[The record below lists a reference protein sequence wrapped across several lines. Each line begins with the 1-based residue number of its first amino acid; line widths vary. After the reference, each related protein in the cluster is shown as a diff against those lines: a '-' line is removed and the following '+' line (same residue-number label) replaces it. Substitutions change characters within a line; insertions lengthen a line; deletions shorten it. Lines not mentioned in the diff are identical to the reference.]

1 MGHLGK
7 VSDDEFS
14 VDVLSE
20 CEREFR
26 MESVERFVAENFLDP
41 DRIPFFVRNLDPDKS
56 ESGDRCFDTDR
67 FCLECKCEVVLEIFD
82 FREMD
87 SFGRLKTILY
97 DGWADTFI
105 LHSNINPELKKSPLY
120 NEGFLFD
127 LFPCNAILVLDVV
140 EKTDTRKIPC
150 TEHA

>member
-14 VDVLSE
+14 VNVLSE
-20 CEREFR
+20 CKCEFR

-41 DRIPFFVRNLDPDKS
+41 DCIPFFVRNLDPDKS
-56 ESGDRCFDTDR
+56 ESGDWCFDTDR
-67 FCLECKCEVVLEIFD
+67 FCLEREREVVLEIFD

-87 SFGRLKTILY
+87 SFGRLETILY

-105 LHSNINPELKKSPLY
+105 LHGNINPELKKSPLY
-120 NEGFLFD
+120 NEGFFFD
-127 LFPCNAILVLDVV
+127 FFPCNAILVLDVI
-140 EKTDTRKIPC
+140 EEIGAWKIPC
-150 TEHA
+150 SEHA